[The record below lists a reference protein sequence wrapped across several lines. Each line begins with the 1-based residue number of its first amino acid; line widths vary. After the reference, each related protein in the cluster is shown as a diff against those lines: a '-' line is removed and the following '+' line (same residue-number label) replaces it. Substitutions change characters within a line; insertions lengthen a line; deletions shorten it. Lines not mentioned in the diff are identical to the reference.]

1 MKLRRVEFG
10 CLSVILMVRPKS
22 CFLLSAGP
30 EGPFSPG
37 FGLPGAPGLLLLGL
51 PIGLAGGCFANG
63 ETIRFLTSVVLVILL
78 VAVDF
83 EGVLVSGAAD
93 FLEAP
98 TEDLLLITVATRWVL
113 FGLAVFAEPMI
124 DGLAVED
131 ADGLFVTIGLA
142 MRIVLVELTLLLE
155 PAGGDFGAAPTEG
168 FLVIGLTIR

>member
-22 CFLLSAGP
+22 CFRRKASCGLLSAGL

-51 PIGLAGGCFANG
+51 PIGLAPGCFANG
-63 ETIRFLTSVVLVILL
+63 GTSRFLTSVVLVILL

-83 EGVLVSGAAD
+83 EGVLVSEAAD

-98 TEDLLLITVATRWVL
+98 TEGLLLIAVA
-113 FGLAVFAEPMI
+113 
-124 DGLAVED
+124 
-131 ADGLFVTIGLA
+131 
-142 MRIVLVELTLLLE
+142 
-155 PAGGDFGAAPTEG
+155 
-168 FLVIGLTIR
+168 IR